1 MINRIIIF
9 FFFLKIF
16 PVLDIFNLENFLMRK
31 IKIFKNKKYIYN
43 NINSIAI
50 YLLLCQSK
58 ILFCLC
64 NNVRPHYRHRS
75 NKILHILKNNKLQF
89 EQSNEQ
95 NENG

>member
-43 NINSIAI
+43 NINPIAI
-50 YLLLCQSK
+50 
-58 ILFCLC
+58 
-64 NNVRPHYRHRS
+64 
-75 NKILHILKNNKLQF
+75 
-89 EQSNEQ
+89 
-95 NENG
+95 